1 VKGSVYTLVYAVV
14 LGTVCAGVLTF
25 AATFTKPYRDANR
38 EAEEAKNILLAL
50 NVPIPKKTP
59 AKELLALRD
68 EKVQEIERGGIMTY
82 VYSPGGA
89 TAPPEAVAI
98 RFAGPGLWGPIKGFL
113 ALDPEI
119 TKILRITFYEQE
131 ETPGVGSKIVE
142 DWFRL
147 RFIDLAIRGGDGKP
161 GIIIGSGEDA
171 PNRVDGI
178 SGATMTCDKV
188 EDMLN
193 EAIKSIVEAIKSTVK
208 EQ

>member
-50 NVPIPKKTP
+50 NVPIPEKTP
-59 AKELLALRD
+59 AKELVDLRN
-68 EKVQEIERGGIMTY
+68 EKVQEIERGDIMTY

-89 TAPPEAVAI
+89 TAQPKAVAI
-98 RFAGPGLWGPIKGFL
+98 RFAGPGLWAPIKGFL
-113 ALDPEI
+113 ALDPDL
-119 TKILRITFYEQE
+119 TKILRITFYEQA
-131 ETPGVGSKIVE
+131 ETPSVGGEIVK
-142 DWFRL
+142 DWFRQ
-147 RFIDLAIRGGDGKP
+147 RFIDLAIRGADGKP
-161 GIIIGSGEDA
+161 GIIIGAGEDA

-188 EDMLN
+188 QEMLN
-193 EAIKSIVEAIKSTVK
+193 EAIKSIVK
-208 EQ
+208 E